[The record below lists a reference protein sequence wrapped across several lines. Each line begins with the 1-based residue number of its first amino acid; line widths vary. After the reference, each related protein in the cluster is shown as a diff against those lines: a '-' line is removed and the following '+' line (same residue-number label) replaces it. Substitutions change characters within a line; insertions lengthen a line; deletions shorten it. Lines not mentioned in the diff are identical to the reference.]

1 MYIYLPALGYT
12 PLLVV
17 FLYVHIRSRPRKVG
31 SGGAN
36 LYVCLYTYREQ

>member
-17 FLYVHIRSRPRKVG
+17 FLYVHIRPRQW
-31 SGGAN
+31 
-36 LYVCLYTYREQ
+36 LIQREEDAA